1 VYQGLAWLRTD
12 REATECSDG
21 DTAAPRR
28 VGTRAHAHQDNR
40 DHQHGPR
47 PPGHVAATTP
57 SRHRRAERSSQD
69 QSIGIPRAFS
79 VLVASHGWMSAP
91 AEAGFAEMGVGRGSE
106 AGA

>member
-1 VYQGLAWLRTD
+1 VYQGLAWLRTE

-47 PPGHVAATTP
+47 HRVTSPQPPRAGTAAPTA
-57 SRHRRAERSSQD
+57 HRRIGRS
-69 QSIGIPRAFS
+69 GIPRAFS

-91 AEAGFAEMGVGRGSE
+91 AEAGFAEMGIERGSE
-106 AGA
+106 AG